1 MISDALHAPA
11 RSDDAPGTLFVG
23 SLLLLLSLVAP
34 LVWAYGVLLS
44 PLWLAVGP
52 FVALPPLLVLGY
64 DVRVLGAS
72 ARGAEATPSF
82 VDWAGLVRTGL
93 LSLVLRAV
101 YLLPLGVVVA
111 AGVAVAVVAQT
122 DTLGLG
128 SNTASLVAA
137 AVAVFLSLFTLSYLA
152 AYLYLRPAA
161 LAVFAVTGRLR
172 SALAPRRVLGVAVTR
187 DYAVGWTVAG
197 VALVLGL
204 TVAAPLQLLL
214 VGFALAFYVRVTA
227 YVAYGRGAASGL
239 SARGLLGED
248 ETAPTAPS
256 VPVGRDAPP
265 DVQVG
270 RTAGGSPASEWRTGD
285 ADSDDAVNP
294 GSEHGFDFGRE
305 PVADARADRE
315 RDPEEPS
322 EDRSTGP
329 FGDRGGDRPG
339 DPPGVERSDDRSS
352 RRTD

>member
-11 RSDDAPGTLFVG
+11 RSDDAIGTLFVG
-23 SLLLLLSLVAP
+23 SVLLVLSLVAP
-34 LVWAYGVLLS
+34 LVWAYGVLVS
-44 PLWLAVGP
+44 PLWLVVGP

-64 DVRVLGAS
+64 EVRVLGAS

-93 LSLVLRAV
+93 LSLVLRAL
-101 YLLPLGVVVA
+101 YLLPLAVVVA
-111 AGVAVAVVAQT
+111 AGVAVAVLAQT
-122 DTLGLG
+122 DALGLG
-128 SNTASLVAA
+128 PNAASAVAA
-137 AVAVFLSLFTLSYLA
+137 AVAVLLSLFSLSYFA

-197 VALVLGL
+197 VVLVLGL
-204 TVAAPLQLLL
+204 LVAAPFSALL
-214 VGFALAFYVRVTA
+214 VGFALAFYVRATA
-227 YVAYGRGAASGL
+227 AVAYGRGAATGL

-248 ETAPTAPS
+248 EPAGAASP

-270 RTAGGSPASEWRTGD
+270 RTAGPPLDRRSRPAGTVSDSAAGSLPD
-285 ADSDDAVNP
+285 
-294 GSEHGFDFGRE
+294 HGFDFGQE
-305 PVADARADRE
+305 PVE
-315 RDPEEPS
+315 GTSPEEPVDQDRGRADS
-322 EDRSTGP
+322 PATDRSDG
-329 FGDRGGDRPG
+329 RASHRP
-339 DPPGVERSDDRSS
+339 D
-352 RRTD
+352 